1 MLVTTSLQERDKEM
15 RKLKQDLDTRD
26 KEIQDF
32 FDTDYK
38 QLQVKYDQS
47 EQKAHVLE
55 QTMLKL

>member
-1 MLVTTSLQERDKEM
+1 M